1 MDLYIGHPMILLIKV
16 ELHLSVPIQGLISSN
31 QYLVVYVGFIVTYLY
46 YTTFQQI
53 YRIFLMY
60 SSITSLLYNKTIQ
73 ESTLY
78 RTYFPQLHEPGSV
91 LSLKSLH
98 IHTESSS

>member
-1 MDLYIGHPMILLIKV
+1 MDLYIGHPMILLIRV
-16 ELHLSVPIQGLISSN
+16 ELHLSVPLQGLISSN
-31 QYLVVYVGFIVTYLY
+31 QYLVVYCRIYCNIPY

-53 YRIFLMY
+53 YQIFLMY
-60 SSITSLLYNKTIQ
+60 LFITLLLYNKTSY

-78 RTYFPQLHEPGSV
+78 RMYLPQLHGPGSV